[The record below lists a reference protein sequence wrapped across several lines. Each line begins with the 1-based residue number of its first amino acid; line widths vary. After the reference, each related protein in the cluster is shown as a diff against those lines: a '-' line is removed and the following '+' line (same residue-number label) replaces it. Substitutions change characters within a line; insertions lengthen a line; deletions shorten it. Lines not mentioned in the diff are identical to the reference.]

1 MVTSFVI
8 SRVYSCT
15 WTDKSIPFCLDQKP
29 TKKAISKDSVV
40 VNILQPI
47 LEGPGTFT
55 EQILLSTHYV
65 SGSVM
70 EIKNEQSR
78 FGAFPHRGDWLF
90 SRMGNYFIVKFI
102 LGGQNGI
109 T

>member
-1 MVTSFVI
+1 MVAAFVI

-29 TKKAISKDSVV
+29 TRKSILKGSVV

-47 LEGPGTFT
+47 LEGPETFT
-55 EQILLSTHYV
+55 EQMLLSTYYV

-70 EIKNEQSR
+70 EIKNEQSI
-78 FGAFPHRGDWLF
+78 FGAFPRRGD
-90 SRMGNYFIVKFI
+90 
-102 LGGQNGI
+102 
-109 T
+109 